1 MRFIPTLTLF
11 LLKYDIC
18 PMNKCL
24 LPLLLLV
31 FLACKSGST
40 KETTA
45 EPPQPSTELQG
56 IADSLHGKM
65 DTTVKAPTVVEEKV
79 VSKPH
84 ITDHI
89 CSPNITL
96 LAKPAAGK
104 QIFYVSGL
112 DPQEFK
118 CWEEILKHATSIC
131 GEENCTLIY
140 VDMADIKVNPSAADL
155 IDPEV
160 LKEHG
165 VAKFAQLK
173 KFYNFNGAAIWKR
186 KGNGWAYY
194 NTNNQF
200 GG

>member
-1 MRFIPTLTLF
+1 
-11 LLKYDIC
+11 
-18 PMNKCL
+18 MNKCL
-24 LPLLLLV
+24 LLPLILLA
-31 FLACKSGST
+31 FLACKPTSS
-40 KETTA
+40 KEIIA
-45 EPPQPSTELQG
+45 EPPQPTTEIQG
-56 IADSLHGKM
+56 IADSLHGKR
-65 DTTVKAPTVVEEKV
+65 DTTIKAPTIVEQKE

-96 LAKPAAGK
+96 LAKPSAGK

-131 GEENCTLIY
+131 GEENCTLYY
-140 VDMADIKVNPSAADL
+140 VDMADIKVIPGAADL
-155 IDPEV
+155 IDPAV

-165 VAKFAQLK
+165 VAKFAQVK
-173 KFYNFNGAAIWKR
+173 KFYNFNGASIWKR
-186 KGNGWAYY
+186 QGNGWAYY
-194 NTNNQF
+194 TTNNQF